1 MHVSFSLCCAFN
13 KRSIIIFISVNC
25 DMKFWSQTAWLNEGP
40 SFFNLGLIGS
50 GLGLMTFHKM
60 SPKTHHNYL

>member
-1 MHVSFSLCCAFN
+1 
-13 KRSIIIFISVNC
+13 
-25 DMKFWSQTAWLNEGP
+25 MKFWSQTAWLNEGP